1 MQLTTYFCLVPRL
14 KMRGAISFLP
24 RPLLAC
30 RGTVLQLYNFM
41 RYSLR
46 VTLRS
51 AVRITVVHRTTTRWA
66 FFCGGCG
73 TRLCLFGTSIPNGPT
88 VRAADLI

>member
-1 MQLTTYFCLVPRL
+1 MS
-14 KMRGAISFLP
+14 GAIPPLP
-24 RPLLAC
+24 RPLMAC
-30 RGTVLQLYNFM
+30 RGTVLQLYSFM

-51 AVRITVVHRTTTRWA
+51 AVRIAVVHRTTALWI
-66 FFCGGCG
+66 FFYGGCG

-88 VRAADLI
+88 VRPADLR